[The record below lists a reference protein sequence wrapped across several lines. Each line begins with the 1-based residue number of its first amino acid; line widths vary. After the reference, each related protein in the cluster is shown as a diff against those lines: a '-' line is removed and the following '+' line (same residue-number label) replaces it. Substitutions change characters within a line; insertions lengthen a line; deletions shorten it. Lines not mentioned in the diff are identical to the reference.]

1 METADTKTW
10 DFFNVVKIDGI
21 KGANG
26 SFVPYGDSPLAA
38 LSSCRRHFRLLIGYD
53 ISHQYIQFLGTLWYP
68 TPRHMFS
75 TPI

>member
-1 METADTKTW
+1 MEAADRNTW

-38 LSSCRRHFRLLIGYD
+38 LNPRKRHFQLFFGTTF
-53 ISHQYIQFLGTLWYP
+53 HQFIQFLGTLWYP
-68 TPRHMFS
+68 TPHRMFS
-75 TPI
+75 TKI